1 MNQTGMCQNA
11 KKCPMR
17 HRSVMQD
24 PCTCTRSPQTSW
36 FSGVT
41 WPYPQPEPAW
51 LGKKEVLSAASW
63 GPNAPSSVSSRDG
76 ACSVTQT
83 LDNRQ
88 KCPLDKGILG
98 QSLCMLS
105 HPCPAL
111 GMAPSSMQ
119 EEIQF
124 SCVYAFAEKF
134 CLAHQEPGGLTLVS
148 DSRFF
153 FNRLPILPAWLQ

>member
-41 WPYPQPEPAW
+41 WPNPQPEPAW

-83 LDNRQ
+83 VDNRQ
-88 KCPLDKGILG
+88 KCPLGRGILG
-98 QSLCMLS
+98 QSLCLLS

-111 GMAPSSMQ
+111 SMAPSSMQ
-119 EEIQF
+119 EEIQV
-124 SCVYAFAEKF
+124 SL
-134 CLAHQEPGGLTLVS
+134 CLRICREVLLSPSGTGGLTLVS